1 MPLPPNFPTSP
12 HDILDSGVRWVPDES
27 GLYMTKLPPLVQ
39 KLREGVKEFRD
50 GGYAGAT
57 ETSRSLLRWW
67 FQEEHS
73 LTGAMRQF
81 RYYFAQREAIE
92 TIVYLYDVAGVKDKF
107 DLLRFDSSDAVSG
120 GMFDEKWLRFV
131 VKMATGSGKT
141 KVLSLAL
148 AWCYFHKIYE
158 TDSRLARNF
167 LIVAPNIIVLDREI
181 FAGHPSGLRSVR
193 KKERQ

>member
-1 MPLPPNFPTSP
+1 MPLPPNFPASP
-12 HDILDSGVRWVPDES
+12 HDILDPGVRWVPDES

-57 ETSRSLLRWW
+57 KTSRSLLRWW

-120 GMFDEKWLRFV
+120 GMFDEEWLRFV

-167 LIVAPNIIVLDREI
+167 LIIAPNIIVLDREI